1 MTTPAASPP
10 ASASASA
17 SADATRDS
25 LEFTGPTLRQAIALI
40 MIMAAGGAVG
50 YTVWASLITNF
61 AIEIASFDGFQMG
74 ALHSIR
80 EIPGF
85 LAFTAVFFVAVIRE
99 QKLAIFFLAMLGLGT
114 ALTGFFPTFWGIAIT
129 MSIMSVGF
137 HYYETYAQSLQLQ
150 WFPKDRAPVLLGWV
164 VTTTSIAAILTIGG
178 SWLAFKI
185 FDLSYLVVFL
195 VGGIICVVSAMI
207 GFGGFETLPRGAV
220 QRTGIVLRGRYWLYY
235 ALTFI
240 AGARRQIFTVF
251 AGVLLVEKFNI
262 HIEDM
267 VALLLLN
274 EVLNMAFAP
283 LVGRFIKRFGEGR
296 TLVIEYAGLIP
307 IFILYGLVTTPW
319 LAIALFILD
328 HLFFKLAFAMRTYF
342 QKIADPEDIA
352 STAAV
357 AFTINHIAAVAV
369 PFVFGLVWLISP
381 ALVFFAGAGMAVGSL
396 VLSMLI
402 PRMPAV
408 GNETRLR
415 ARAGSKDNKN
425 PAA

>member
-1 MTTPAASPP
+1 MTVTA
-10 ASASASA
+10 
-17 SADATRDS
+17 RDP

-40 MIMAAGGAVG
+40 MIMAAGSAVG

-61 AIEIASFDGFQMG
+61 AIEIAEFDGFQMG

-99 QKLAIFFLAMLGLGT
+99 QTLAVFFLALLGLGT
-114 ALTGFFPTFWGIAIT
+114 ALTGVFPTFWGIAIT

-164 VTTTSIAAILTIGG
+164 VTATSIAAIVAIGG
-178 SWLAFKI
+178 SYVAFK
-185 FDLSYLVVFL
+185 FFQLSYLTVFL
-195 VGGIICVVSAMI
+195 IGGIICMASAVI
-207 GFGGFETLPRGAV
+207 GFGGFKTLPRGAV

-262 HIEDM
+262 RIEDM

-283 LVGRFIKRFGEGR
+283 LVGQFIKRFGEGR

-328 HLFFKLAFAMRTYF
+328 HLFFKLAFAMKTYF
-342 QKIADPEDIA
+342 QKIADPEDMA

-357 AFTINHIAAVAV
+357 AFTINHIAAVGV
-369 PFVFGLVWLISP
+369 PFVFGLIWLVSP
-381 ALVFFAGAGMAVGSL
+381 AAVFFAGAGMAVGSL
-396 VLSMLI
+396 VLSLLI
-402 PRMPAV
+402 PRHPEA
-408 GNETRLR
+408 GNESRIGAWFRPLKSDKQ
-415 ARAGSKDNKN
+415 A
-425 PAA
+425 PV

>member
-1 MTTPAASPP
+1 MTAIA
-10 ASASASA
+10 
-17 SADATRDS
+17 RDPQ
-25 LEFTGPTLRQAIALI
+25 EFTGPTLRQAIALI

-85 LAFTAVFFVAVIRE
+85 LAFTAVFFVAVVRE
-99 QKLAIFFLAMLGLGT
+99 QTLAIFFLAMLGLGT
-114 ALTGFFPTFWGIAIT
+114 ALTGFFPTFWGIAVT

-164 VTTTSIAAILTIGG
+164 VTTTSIAAIVAIGG
-178 SWLAFKI
+178 SWVAFKV
-185 FDLSYLVVFL
+185 FDFSYLMVFL
-195 VGGIICVVSAMI
+195 IGGAVCMVSAVI
-207 GFGGFETLPRGAV
+207 GFSGFKTLPRGAV

-262 HIEDM
+262 RIEDM

-357 AFTINHIAAVAV
+357 AFTINHIAAVGV
-369 PFVFGLVWLISP
+369 PFVFGLVWLVSP

-402 PRMPAV
+402 PRDPAA
-408 GNETRLR
+408 GNESRLGAWLNR
-415 ARAGSKDNKN
+415 SKATAEAG
-425 PAA
+425 

>member
-1 MTTPAASPP
+1 MTAIA
-10 ASASASA
+10 
-17 SADATRDS
+17 RDPQ
-25 LEFTGPTLRQAIALI
+25 EFTGPTLRQAIALI

-85 LAFTAVFFVAVIRE
+85 LAFTAVFFVAVVRE
-99 QKLAIFFLAMLGLGT
+99 QTLAIFFLAMLGLGT
-114 ALTGFFPTFWGIAIT
+114 ALTGFFPTFWGIAVT

-164 VTTTSIAAILTIGG
+164 VTTTSIAAIVAIGG
-178 SWLAFKI
+178 SWVAFKV
-185 FDLSYLVVFL
+185 FDFSYLMVFL
-195 VGGIICVVSAMI
+195 IGGAVCMVSAVI
-207 GFGGFETLPRGAV
+207 GFGGFKTLPRGAV

-262 HIEDM
+262 RIEDM

-357 AFTINHIAAVAV
+357 AFTINHIAAVGV
-369 PFVFGLVWLISP
+369 PFVFGLVWLVSP

-402 PRMPAV
+402 PRDPAA
-408 GNETRLR
+408 GNESRLGAWLNR
-415 ARAGSKDNKN
+415 SKATAEAG
-425 PAA
+425 

>member
-1 MTTPAASPP
+1 MENLGICIVTTIPR
-10 ASASASA
+10 
-17 SADATRDS
+17 DA

-99 QKLAIFFLAMLGLGT
+99 QKLAVFFLAMLGLGT

-164 VTTTSIAAILTIGG
+164 VTTTSIAAIVAIGG
-178 SWLAFKI
+178 SWVAFKI

-195 VGGIICVVSAMI
+195 IGGAVCMVSAII
-207 GFGGFETLPRGAV
+207 GFGGFKTLPRGAS
-220 QRTGIVLRGRYWLYY
+220 QRTGIVLRARYWLYY

-357 AFTINHIAAVAV
+357 AFTINHIAAVGV
-369 PFVFGLVWLISP
+369 PFVFGLVWLVSP

-396 VLSMLI
+396 ILSLLI
-402 PRMPAV
+402 PRDPQA

-415 ARAGSKDNKN
+415 FWTSAVKT
-425 PAA
+425 AA

>member
-1 MTTPAASPP
+1 VTAIA
-10 ASASASA
+10 
-17 SADATRDS
+17 RDPQ
-25 LEFTGPTLRQAIALI
+25 EFTGPTLRQAIALI

-85 LAFTAVFFVAVIRE
+85 LAFTAVFFVAVVRE
-99 QKLAIFFLAMLGLGT
+99 QTLAIFFLAMLGLGT
-114 ALTGFFPTFWGIAIT
+114 ALTGFFPSFWGIAVT

-164 VTTTSIAAILTIGG
+164 VTTTSIAAIVAIGG
-178 SWLAFKI
+178 SWVAFKV
-185 FDLSYLVVFL
+185 FDFSYLMVFL
-195 VGGIICVVSAMI
+195 IGGAVCMVSAVI
-207 GFGGFETLPRGAV
+207 GFGGFKTLPRGAV

-262 HIEDM
+262 RIEDM

-357 AFTINHIAAVAV
+357 AFTINHIAAVGV
-369 PFVFGLVWLISP
+369 PFVFGLVWLVSP

-402 PRMPAV
+402 PRDPAA
-408 GNETRLR
+408 GNESRLGAWLNR
-415 ARAGSKDNKN
+415 SKATVEAG
-425 PAA
+425 

>member
-1 MTTPAASPP
+1 VTAIA
-10 ASASASA
+10 
-17 SADATRDS
+17 RDPQ
-25 LEFTGPTLRQAIALI
+25 EFTGPTLRQAIALI

-85 LAFTAVFFVAVIRE
+85 LAFTAVFFVAVVRE
-99 QKLAIFFLAMLGLGT
+99 QTLAIFFLAMLGLGT
-114 ALTGFFPTFWGIAIT
+114 ALTGFFPTFWGIAVT

-164 VTTTSIAAILTIGG
+164 VTTTSIAAIVAIGG
-178 SWLAFKI
+178 SWVAFKV
-185 FDLSYLVVFL
+185 FDFSYLMVFL
-195 VGGIICVVSAMI
+195 IGGAVCMVSAVI
-207 GFGGFETLPRGAV
+207 GFGGFKTLPRGAV

-262 HIEDM
+262 RIEDM

-357 AFTINHIAAVAV
+357 AFTINHIAAVGV
-369 PFVFGLVWLISP
+369 PFVFGLVWLVSP

-402 PRMPAV
+402 PR
-408 GNETRLR
+408 
-415 ARAGSKDNKN
+415 N
-425 PAA
+425 PAAGNESRLGAWLNRSKATAEAG

>member
-1 MTTPAASPP
+1 MTAIA
-10 ASASASA
+10 
-17 SADATRDS
+17 RDPQ
-25 LEFTGPTLRQAIALI
+25 EFTGPTLRQAIALI

-85 LAFTAVFFVAVIRE
+85 LAFTAVFFVAVVRE
-99 QKLAIFFLAMLGLGT
+99 QTLAIFFLAMLGLGT
-114 ALTGFFPTFWGIAIT
+114 ALTGFFPSFWGIAVT

-164 VTTTSIAAILTIGG
+164 VTTTSIAAIVAIGG
-178 SWLAFKI
+178 SWVAFKV
-185 FDLSYLVVFL
+185 FDFSYLMVFL
-195 VGGIICVVSAMI
+195 IGGAVCMVSAVI
-207 GFGGFETLPRGAV
+207 GFGGFKTLPRGAV

-262 HIEDM
+262 RIEDM

-357 AFTINHIAAVAV
+357 AFTINHIAAVGV
-369 PFVFGLVWLISP
+369 PFVFGLVWLVSP

-402 PRMPAV
+402 PRDPAA
-408 GNETRLR
+408 GNESRLGAWLNR
-415 ARAGSKDNKN
+415 SKATAEAD
-425 PAA
+425 

>member
-1 MTTPAASPP
+1 MTAIA
-10 ASASASA
+10 
-17 SADATRDS
+17 RDPQ
-25 LEFTGPTLRQAIALI
+25 EFTGPTLRQAIALI

-85 LAFTAVFFVAVIRE
+85 LAFTAVFFVAVVRE
-99 QKLAIFFLAMLGLGT
+99 QTLAIFFLAMLGLGT
-114 ALTGFFPTFWGIAIT
+114 ALTGFFPSFWGIAVT

-164 VTTTSIAAILTIGG
+164 VTTTSIAAIVAIGG
-178 SWLAFKI
+178 SWVAFKV
-185 FDLSYLVVFL
+185 FDFSYLMVFL
-195 VGGIICVVSAMI
+195 IGGAVCMVSAVI
-207 GFGGFETLPRGAV
+207 GFGGFKTLPRGAV

-262 HIEDM
+262 RIEDM

-357 AFTINHIAAVAV
+357 AFTINHIAAVGV
-369 PFVFGLVWLISP
+369 PFVFGLVWLVSP

-402 PRMPAV
+402 PRDPAA
-408 GNETRLR
+408 GNESRLGAWLNR
-415 ARAGSKDNKN
+415 SKATVEAG
-425 PAA
+425 

>member
-1 MTTPAASPP
+1 MTAIACDPQ
-10 ASASASA
+10 
-17 SADATRDS
+17 
-25 LEFTGPTLRQAIALI
+25 EFTGPTLRQAIALI

-85 LAFTAVFFVAVIRE
+85 LAFTAVFFVAVVRE
-99 QKLAIFFLAMLGLGT
+99 QTLAIFFLAMLGLGT
-114 ALTGFFPTFWGIAIT
+114 ALTGFFPSFWGIAVT

-164 VTTTSIAAILTIGG
+164 VTTTSIAAIVAIGG
-178 SWLAFKI
+178 SWVAFKV
-185 FDLSYLVVFL
+185 FDFSYLMVFL
-195 VGGIICVVSAMI
+195 IGGAVCMVSAVI
-207 GFGGFETLPRGAV
+207 GFGGFKTLPRGAV

-262 HIEDM
+262 RIEDM

-357 AFTINHIAAVAV
+357 AFTINHIAAVGV
-369 PFVFGLVWLISP
+369 PFVFGLVWLVSP

-402 PRMPAV
+402 PRDPAA
-408 GNETRLR
+408 GNESRLGAWLNR
-415 ARAGSKDNKN
+415 SKATAEAG
-425 PAA
+425 